1 MRESDVKQGLL
12 KYFQERHNDSSEML
26 VVEEVCLNQGRTR
39 ADVVV
44 VNGHLHGFEIKS
56 PKDSLARLQRQLLD
70 YRAVF
75 DEVTLVIGV
84 KHLTGVLG
92 EIPGWCGILLASPLA
107 GAVSIEEF
115 RPSRQ
120 NLERDRHA
128 LAQLLWRPEALEVL
142 KRHGCAKG
150 VLSKPRPVLWQ
161 RLADSLSTDDL
172 SAEVRAALCRR
183 PSKWRADLRDAPPA
197 IAARG
202 RVLTPRRRRRRRRR
216 RVS

>member
-12 KYFQERHNDSSEML
+12 RYFEEQHSNPSDLL

-56 PKDSLARLQRQLLD
+56 PKDSLARLQRQLQD

-92 EIPGWCGILLASPLA
+92 EIPGWCGILLASPL
-107 GAVSIEEF
+107 GGQVDIEEF

-172 SAEVRAALCRR
+172 STEVRAALCGR
-183 PSKWRADLRDAPPA
+183 PKKWRSDLRE
-197 IAARG
+197 AALPKLS
-202 RVLTPRRRRRRRRR
+202 RVTKPRRRRRRKRRI
-216 RVS
+216 S